1 MIEIKIN
8 SKEYKVPTSF
18 DDITMSDY
26 CRCFYG
32 LKNTENM
39 DDRDKFIWTK
49 RNEATV
55 VSRLIGEY
63 DDFCLDMPLPV
74 FNELSKCCRFV
85 YSLQSLKHRNSIVIE
100 GVEYHIPK
108 PSEFNF
114 RQWIDIDVTTID
126 KENEDKY
133 LELLSTLLMRKDAEG
148 KWIPYMGDNKVRL
161 DKLKNMKASDGL
173 GIVYHFFLKGEISKR
188 SISTY
193 SMVREVIHRLHQN
206 ITSS

>member
-8 SKEYKVPTSF
+8 SKEYKVPTTF

-55 VSRLIGEY
+55 VSRLLGE
-63 DDFCLDMPLPV
+63 DDEFCLDLPLPI
-74 FNELSKCCRFV
+74 FNELGKCCRFI
-85 YSLQSLKHRNSIVIE
+85 YSLQTLKHQNKIE
-100 GVEYHIPK
+100 VNGVTYYVPK
-108 PSEFNF
+108 PSEFNL
-114 RQWIDIDVTTID
+114 RQWIDVDVTTQD
-126 KENEDKY
+126 NESPTKY
-133 LELLSTLLMRKDAEG
+133 LELLSTLLMRKDNDG
-148 KWIPYMGDNKVRL
+148 NWIHYSGDNKVNVDL
-161 DKLKNMKASDGL
+161 LKNMKASDGL

-193 SMVREVIHRLHQN
+193 SMVQEVIRQLHRN